1 MFARSKC
8 SCTTAGRTHSAG
20 HARVAPGIFP
30 LPPRSGAFP
39 LLSDPRKRVFIV
51 DDHTLVREWLVTL
64 LKNEPDLEVCGEA
77 DAGPPALAG
86 MKATVPDM
94 AIVDLSLRSGSG
106 LDLIKDLR
114 LSCPATRVVV
124 LSMHEEIHF
133 VERAFRAGAR
143 GYVTKRD
150 STGSIIEAIRT
161 VLAGSA
167 YARPE
172 ILAQLAARMAGHT
185 PDKPVGAVESLSDR
199 ELEVFRRLGEGQA
212 TRKIAAEM
220 GLSMKTVQAYSARI
234 KDKLGLANASEL
246 MREAVK
252 WAESRRKS

>member
-1 MFARSKC
+1 VSER
-8 SCTTAGRTHSAG
+8 
-20 HARVAPGIFP
+20 
-30 LPPRSGAFP
+30 
-39 LLSDPRKRVFIV
+39 RKRIFIV
-51 DDHTLVREWLVTL
+51 DDHTLVREWLATL
-64 LKNEPDLEVCGEA
+64 LQQEPDLEVCGQA
-77 DAGPPALAG
+77 DAGPPALAA
-86 MKATVPDM
+86 MQTASPDI
-94 AIVDLSLRSGSG
+94 AVVDLSLRSGSG

-114 LSCPATRVVV
+114 LSCPATQAVV

-150 STGSIIEAIRT
+150 STGSILEAIRT
-161 VLAGSA
+161 VLAGQL
-167 YARPE
+167 YARAD

-185 PDKPVGAVESLSDR
+185 PQKPVGAVESLSDR

-212 TRKIAAEM
+212 TRKIATEM

-252 WAESRRKS
+252 WAEQRQKN